1 MPAQTNNYDE
11 LVRNFHW
18 RIPSLYNIGV
28 DACDRH
34 ADGSGRLALIYV
46 DEDRRSRN
54 YTFDDL
60 RSLSNR
66 FANVLLAHG
75 LARGDRVGVLLP
87 QMPETAISHLAA
99 FKAAL
104 ISIPLFTLFGEEA
117 LEHRLANSRAKA
129 VVTDAAG
136 AGKLLAIVDRLP
148 HLLRIYVAGEDHKQQ
163 ASGND
168 MVVSFNEAVR
178 NASDR
183 FSPIA
188 TSSEDPAL
196 IIYTSGTTGNPKG
209 ALHAHRVLLGH
220 LPGVELTHN
229 FLPQRGDLC
238 WTPADWAWIGGLL
251 DVLLPAW
258 HHGIPVLA
266 HRARKFDPEAAMVLM
281 AEHGVR
287 NVFLPPTALK
297 LMRQAN
303 VRNRGVTLR
312 TLASGGE
319 SLGEELLDWGR
330 ETFGLTI
337 NEFYGQTECNLVVG
351 NNASVFPMRTGS
363 MGKVVPGHDVR
374 IVNEA
379 GVELP
384 PGQAGQIGIRRPD
397 PVMFLEYWQDPE
409 ATQRKY
415 AGNYLLTGDIAS
427 QDESGYFQF
436 AGRSDDLITSGA
448 YRIGPGEIENCLLK
462 HPAVAVAAVVGVPDT
477 IRTER
482 VKAWLV
488 LRPGYLPSDDLAR
501 ELQDFVRVRLG
512 AHEYP
517 REVAFAE
524 SLPMTTTGKII
535 RRELRGRG

>member
-1 MPAQTNNYDE
+1 MLVRTNSYDE
-11 LVRNFHW
+11 LARQFYW
-18 RIPSLYNIGV
+18 CIPKFYNMGV

-46 DEDRRSRN
+46 DEEHRSKR
-54 YTFDDL
+54 YSFDDI
-60 RSLSNR
+60 RKLSNR

-75 LARGDRVGVLLP
+75 LTRGDRIGVLLP
-87 QMPETAISHLAA
+87 QMPETAISHLSA

-104 ISIPLFTLFGEEA
+104 ISIPLSTLFGEEA
-117 LEHRLANSRAKA
+117 LEHRLTNSGAKA
-129 VVTDAAG
+129 VVTDTPG
-136 AGKLLAIVDRLP
+136 ASKLLAIIDRLP
-148 HLLRIYVAGEDHKQQ
+148 QLLRIYVVGQNKREL
-163 ASGND
+163 SGNNIL
-168 MVVSFNEAVR
+168 VSFDDAAQS
-178 NASDR
+178 ASDR
-183 FSPIA
+183 FIPVA
-188 TSSEDPAL
+188 TTSEEPAL

-220 LPGVELTHN
+220 LPGVELTHD
-229 FLPQRGDLC
+229 FLPHRGDLY

-266 HRARKFDPEAAMVLM
+266 HRSRKFDPEAAMVLM

-287 NVFLPPTALK
+287 NAFLPPTALK

-303 VRNRGVTLR
+303 VRNRGVALR

-330 ETFGLTI
+330 ETFALTI

-351 NNASVFPMRTGS
+351 NNALLFPVRAGS
-363 MGKVVPGHDVR
+363 MGRAVPGHQVR
-374 IVNEA
+374 IVDETGTELSGGRA
-379 GVELP
+379 GE
-384 PGQAGQIGIRRPD
+384 IGIRRPD

-409 ATQRKY
+409 ATLRKF
-415 AGNYLLTGDIAS
+415 AGGYLLTGDIGS
-427 QDESGYFQF
+427 RDEDGYFLF
-436 AGRSDDLITSGA
+436 ATRSDDLITSGA
-448 YRIGPGEIENCLLK
+448 YRIGPGEIENCLIK
-462 HPAVAVAAVVGVPDT
+462 HPAVAMAAVVGVPDT
-477 IRTER
+477 VRTER

-488 LRPGYLPSDDLAR
+488 LRPGYSPSDDLVR
-501 ELQDFVRVRLG
+501 DLQDFVRVRLG

-517 REVAFAE
+517 REVAFTD

-535 RRELRGRG
+535 RHELRSRR

>member
-1 MPAQTNNYDE
+1 MLAQTKNYDE

-18 RIPSLYNIGV
+18 RIPRLYNMGV
-28 DACDRH
+28 DASDRH

-46 DEDRRSRN
+46 DEDHRSQH
-54 YTFDDL
+54 YSFDDI
-60 RSLSNR
+60 RNLSNR
-66 FANVLLAHG
+66 LANVLLAHG
-75 LARGDRVGVLLP
+75 LIRGDRVGVLLP

-117 LEHRLANSRAKA
+117 LEHRLANSGAKA

-136 AGKLLAIVDRLP
+136 ASKLLAIVGRLP
-148 HLLRIYVAGEDHKQQ
+148 HLLRIYVVGEDHEQP
-163 ASGND
+163 SDNN
-168 MVVSFNEAVR
+168 MVVSFNDAVR
-178 NASDR
+178 SASDR

-188 TSSEDPAL
+188 TPSEDPAL

-220 LPGVELTHN
+220 LPGVELVHD
-229 FLPQRGDLC
+229 FLPQPGDLY

-266 HRARKFDPEAAMVLM
+266 HRARKFNPDAAMVLM

-287 NVFLPPTALK
+287 NAFLPPTALK
-297 LMRQAN
+297 MMRQAN

-351 NNASVFPMRTGS
+351 NNASVFPPRTGS
-363 MGKVVPGHDVR
+363 MGKAVPGHDVR
-374 IVNEA
+374 IVDET
-379 GVELP
+379 GKELP

-409 ATQRKY
+409 ATLRKY
-415 AGNYLLTGDIAS
+415 AGDYLLTGDIAS
-427 QDESGYFQF
+427 QDESGYFRF

-448 YRIGPGEIENCLLK
+448 YRIGPGEIENCLIK
-462 HPAVAVAAVVGVPDT
+462 HPAVAVAAVVGVPDA

-488 LRPGYLPSDDLAR
+488 LRPGYSPSDDLAHD
-501 ELQDFVRVRLG
+501 LQEFVRVRLG

-517 REVAFAE
+517 REVVFTD

-535 RRELRGRG
+535 RHELRRRG

>member
-1 MPAQTNNYDE
+1 MLVRAESYEE
-11 LVRNFHW
+11 LVSRFYW
-18 RIPSLYNIGV
+18 RIPTLYNMGV

-34 ADGSGRLALIYV
+34 ADGSGRLALIYL
-46 DEDRRSRN
+46 DEDRRSQHFS
-54 YTFDDL
+54 FDDI
-60 RSLSNR
+60 RNLSNR
-66 FANVLLAHG
+66 FANVLSAHG
-75 LARGDRVGVLLP
+75 MARRDRVGVLLP

-117 LEHRLANSRAKA
+117 LEHRLANSGAKA

-136 AGKLLAIVDRLP
+136 ASKLLAIVDRLP
-148 HLLRIYVAGEDHKQQ
+148 HLLRIYVVGENHKPP
-163 ASGND
+163 SGNNI
-168 MVVSFNEAVR
+168 VVSFNDAVR
-178 NASDR
+178 SASDR
-183 FSPIA
+183 FNPITT
-188 TSSEDPAL
+188 TSEEPAL

-220 LPGVELTHN
+220 LPGVELAHD
-229 FLPQRGDLC
+229 FLPQRGDLY

-266 HRARKFDPEAAMVLM
+266 HRARKFDPEAAMALM

-287 NVFLPPTALK
+287 NAFLPPTALK

-303 VRNRGVTLR
+303 VRNPRVTLR

-337 NEFYGQTECNLVVG
+337 NEFYGQTECNMVIA
-351 NNASVFPMRTGS
+351 NNASLFPMRTGS
-363 MGKVVPGHDVR
+363 MGRAVPGHDVR
-374 IVNEA
+374 IVDET
-379 GVELP
+379 GRELL
-384 PGQAGQIGIRRPD
+384 PGEAGQIGIRRPD

-409 ATQRKY
+409 ATLRKY
-415 AGNYLLTGDIAS
+415 AGDYLLTGDIAS
-427 QDESGYFQF
+427 QDENGYFQF

-448 YRIGPGEIENCLLK
+448 YRIGPGEIENCLIK
-462 HPAVAVAAVVGVPDT
+462 HPAVAMAAVVGVPDV
-477 IRTER
+477 IRTEH

-488 LRPGYLPSDDLAR
+488 LRPGYSPSDNLVC
-501 ELQDFVRVRLG
+501 ELQEFVKVRLG

-517 REVAFAE
+517 REVAFTD

-535 RRELRGRG
+535 RRELRRRG

>member
-1 MPAQTNNYDE
+1 MRTDSYDE
-11 LVRNFHW
+11 LAREFSW
-18 RIPSLYNIGV
+18 RIPKFYNMGV

-46 DEDRRSRN
+46 DEEHRSKN
-54 YTFDDL
+54 YSFDDL
-60 RSLSNR
+60 RRLSNR
-66 FANVLLAHG
+66 FANVLRAHG
-75 LARGDRVGVLLP
+75 LARGDRIGVLLP

-117 LEHRLANSRAKA
+117 LEHRLSNSGAKA

-136 AGKLLAIVDRLP
+136 ASKLLAIIDRLP
-148 HLLRIYVAGEDHKQQ
+148 ELLRIYVVGQNQ
-163 ASGND
+163 RQLSGRPAL
-168 MVVSFNEAVR
+168 VSFDDAAQ

-183 FSPIA
+183 FIPVA
-188 TSSEDPAL
+188 TTSEEPAL

-220 LPGVELTHN
+220 LPGAEVTHD
-229 FLPQRGDLC
+229 FPPRRSDLF

-266 HRARKFDPEAAMVLM
+266 HRSRKFDPEAAMALM

-287 NVFLPPTALK
+287 NAFLPPTALR

-303 VRNRGVTLR
+303 VRNRGVALR
-312 TLASGGE
+312 TVASGGE

-330 ETFGLTI
+330 EIFGLTI

-351 NNASVFPMRTGS
+351 NNALLFPVRARS
-363 MGKVVPGHDVR
+363 MGRAVPGHHVR
-374 IVNEA
+374 IVDEA
-379 GVELP
+379 GGELP
-384 PGQAGQIGIRRPD
+384 AGQTGEIGIRRPD
-397 PVMFLEYWQDPE
+397 PVMFLEYWQNTD
-409 ATQRKY
+409 ATQRKF
-415 AGNYLLTGDIAS
+415 AGDYLLTGDIAS
-427 QDESGYFQF
+427 RDEDGYFQF
-436 AGRSDDLITSGA
+436 AARSDDLITSGA
-448 YRIGPGEIENCLLK
+448 YRIGPGEIEDCLIK
-462 HPAVAVAAVVGVPDT
+462 HPAVAMAAVVGVPDAV
-477 IRTER
+477 RTER

-488 LRPGYLPSDDLAR
+488 LRPGYSPSDDLVR
-501 ELQDFVRVRLG
+501 QLQEFVRVRLG

-517 REVAFAE
+517 REVAFTD

-535 RRELRGRG
+535 RRDLRSRG